1 MKGFAYLQK
10 EKDYLT
16 HVHIKY
22 PEDMPDDPT
31 LDDLADYIAKHR
43 LEEGNLI
50 QEHGIHTKLFLRLVK
65 EKRDTR
71 MLKLWSEPEIEPC
84 I

>member
-1 MKGFAYLQK
+1 MINVNL
-10 EKDYLT
+10 
-16 HVHIKY
+16 KY

-31 LDDLADYIAKHR
+31 LADLADYIAKHR
-43 LEEGNLI
+43 LEEGTLV

-65 EKRDTR
+65 EKREAR